1 MAGKAEIEFIIKP
14 DGTVEEQVRGV
25 AGPECEDITRG
36 IERALGE
43 VAEREHTSEYYDET
57 ESAGDH
63 VTTSS

>member
-1 MAGKAEIEFIIKP
+1 MAGRTEIEFVIKP

-25 AGPECEDITRG
+25 AGRECEDITRG

-43 VAEREHTSEYYDET
+43 IAHRERTSEYYDET

-63 VTTSS
+63 VTTSR